1 MNRKQ
6 RHLGRE
12 LALLWLYQI
21 DLSHVSVEEVFTSV
35 PDDLANIDE
44 EGIDFAKQLVRGVR
58 DDEERIDQG
67 IAKYA
72 RGWSLPRMAAID
84 RNILRIALYEILNM
98 PDIPTSVSVDEAVEI
113 AKRYGTDESG
123 KFVNGILG
131 AFIRGELQNP
141 ETA

>member
-21 DLSHVSVEEVFTSV
+21 DLSR
-35 PDDLANIDE
+35 ANIDDVLATIPDEIEGLDE
-44 EGIDFAKQLVRGVR
+44 EGTAFGQQLVRGVLGER
-58 DDEERIDQG
+58 QRIDQG
-67 IAKYA
+67 ISKYA
-72 RGWSLPRMAAID
+72 RGWSLSRMAAID
-84 RNILRIALYEILNM
+84 RNILRIALFEILNM

-113 AKRYGTDESG
+113 AKRYGTEESS

-131 AFIRGELQNP
+131 AYIRGELQNP